1 MKESNIYRTV
11 APCISDG
18 KIMSFGFLI
27 AIPGAVC
34 LLSGIATY
42 IYEIY
47 RVYFAN
53 LKPKLSGS
61 LLYDLWIIYYYPFI
75 GLVIFSIITAIIFYV
90 NSIYR
95 KRIYLELTDKSIIIH
110 FKFKYM
116 GEGTHIMHYEDI
128 RELSI
133 TRGYLEKKIFDAGTV
148 LVHSITPDS
157 IVMIQGVKEFQE
169 IYDFLTLK
177 HKECSEKR
185 ISNKNIDNNNI
196 SLEKS
201 LEKIEIAKKLHK
213 QKIDLN
219 TISTATNLTL
229 DQLKTILDL

>member
-1 MKESNIYRTV
+1 MNESKIYRTV

-27 AIPGAVC
+27 AIP
-34 LLSGIATY
+34 SGLMGFIMF
-42 IYEIY
+42 IWNFVEIY
-47 RVYFAN
+47 RVYFCN
-53 LKPKLSGS
+53 LPPELSGN
-61 LLYDLWIIYYYPFI
+61 LFLNFLVIFYYPFI

-95 KRIYLELTDKSIIIH
+95 KRIYLEFTDKSIIIH

-148 LVHSITPDS
+148 YVHSITPNCS
-157 IVMIQGVKEFQE
+157 LTIRGVKEFQE

-219 TISTATNLTL
+219 TISAATNLTL